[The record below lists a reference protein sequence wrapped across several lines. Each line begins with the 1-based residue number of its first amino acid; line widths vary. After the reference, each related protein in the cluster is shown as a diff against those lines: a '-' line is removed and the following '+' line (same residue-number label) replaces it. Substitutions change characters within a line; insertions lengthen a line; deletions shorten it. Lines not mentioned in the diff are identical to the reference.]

1 MAKFPTVTPS
11 PINCDKLGA
20 PRSHPKGQLFT
31 QPHGIPNGSRT
42 AERDVAAAGGVFP
55 AWLTHENANI
65 PCLIIIPVVDL
76 ISQASALN
84 PG

>member
-1 MAKFPTVTPS
+1 MGTS
-11 PINCDKLGA
+11 E
-20 PRSHPKGQLFT
+20 SPKGTLLT
-31 QPHGIPNGSRT
+31 RLYGIPNGSRR
-42 AERDVAAAGGVFP
+42 AECDVAAAGGVFP